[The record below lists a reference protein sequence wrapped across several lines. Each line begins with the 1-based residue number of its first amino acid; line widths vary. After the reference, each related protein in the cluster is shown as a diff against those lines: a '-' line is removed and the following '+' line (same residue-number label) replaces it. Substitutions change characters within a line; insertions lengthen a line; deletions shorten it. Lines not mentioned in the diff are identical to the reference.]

1 MAELN
6 LKQITDKLNSEFT
19 GEVRKLVFWYDGGAE
34 FVNDVDTMDLVNAK
48 VLHLE
53 PDNQFYTKYFLECV
67 DTTTN
72 YLVYATFARPAIR
85 ENHLADTI
93 KYSKEFFTDRASL
106 LTLDLGIDERYKP
119 MIQHY
124 IKFFGEK
131 KRTQAFYDLELE
143 TFNRNT
149 IEIALMSVLCKCKT
163 PVYEEVLRTV
173 LTDKVN
179 SAESGREGSLGCAGF
194 EDKGSPQ
201 GREGSLGHN
210 PYLAEF
216 KKYDLLDAFWHQ
228 AQDVFGYADEKP
240 TLEKFMMTMFVTY
253 AAKVIP
259 ADMPATWKPF
269 ISFKSGNVI
278 AFIDNLMNSYIYGD
292 RFDEISRMVYDSLKA
307 DTEFRKMPV
316 EALVSCGIFA
326 GIDELLIDWITE
338 RLELEDIAAKLGD
351 ITIPQLTKQR
361 RQGHFGKLYV
371 NEYFVLQNA
380 WNIISGSQYSPSASL
395 NEMVKNYTSELYKMD
410 RYYRYFYYYL
420 DKVNL
425 GEAQREDGL
434 GHKLEDAT
442 KFDKLKELVENIYA
456 NEYLTQICTNWNDLF
471 STERESLQVTKQPD
485 FFSRNVSYAKDQ
497 LVVIISDALRYEVG
511 MTLLE
516 KLQSDE
522 KCTVT
527 MKTMAST
534 LPSITKY
541 GMAALLPH
549 RSCELTEDY
558 SVLVDGQKTDTLEQ
572 RQAILQK
579 YKLDGICIQYD
590 DIKDMSSTDMKVFFA
605 WKPVTYI
612 YHNQIDARGDN
623 PKTENEVFDACEEAV
638 KELHNLIRRMTSAN
652 KTNFIITS
660 DHGFL
665 YRRRKIAESDKII
678 PEAENVEA
686 VGRRY
691 LLSQSAIMSAGVAS
705 IEIGAMM
712 QTSDKRNVTY
722 PVGADVFKIPGS
734 GMNYVHGGCSPQ
746 EMLIPLITVKT
757 DKSQVKFNT
766 VKIALVSLTSK
777 ITNLIT
783 SLDFVQT
790 DAVSSVVKETTYR
803 IYFVDDN
810 GEKISNEHLYVADKK
825 DEDTVK
831 RVFRLRFSFKNRKYH
846 KTQKY
851 YLVAYDEN
859 NSYEVLRHEI
869 VMDIAFADD
878 FGFGF

>member
-19 GEVRKLVFWYDGGAE
+19 GEVRKLVFWYDANAE
-34 FVNDVDTMDLVNAK
+34 FVDDVDTMDLVNAK

-72 YLVYATFARPAIR
+72 YLVYAPFAKPAIR

-93 KYSKEFFTDRASL
+93 KYSKEFFADRASL
-106 LTLDLGIDERYKP
+106 LTIDLGIDERYKP
-119 MIQHY
+119 VIQHY

-163 PVYEEVLRTV
+163 PSYEEVLRTV
-173 LTDKVN
+173 LTD
-179 SAESGREGSLGCAGF
+179 AGF
-194 EDKGSPQ
+194 ED
-201 GREGSLGHN
+201 N

-216 KKYDLLDAFWHQ
+216 KKYDLLDAFWRQ

-240 TLEKFMMTMFVTY
+240 TLEKFTMTMFVTY

-259 ADMPATWKPF
+259 VDMPAAWKSF

-292 RFDEISRMVYDSLKA
+292 RFDEISKMVYDSLKA
-307 DTEFRKMPV
+307 DAEFRKLPV

-326 GIDELLIDWITE
+326 GIDELLIEWATE
-338 RLELEDIAAKLGD
+338 RLELEDVAAKLGD
-351 ITIPQLTKQR
+351 TSIPQLTKQR
-361 RQGHFGKLYV
+361 RQGHFGKLYRS
-371 NEYFVLQNA
+371 EYFVLQNA
-380 WNIISGSQYSPSASL
+380 WSIISGSQYAPSANL

-410 RYYRYFYYYL
+410 RYYRYFYFYL
-420 DKVNL
+420 D
-425 GEAQREDGL
+425 GFED
-434 GHKLEDAT
+434 T
-442 KFDKLKELVENIYA
+442 TRFDKLKELVENIYA
-456 NEYLTQICTNWNDLF
+456 NEYLAKVCTNWNDLF
-471 STERESLQVTKQPD
+471 STEWESLQVTKQLD
-485 FFSRNVSYAKDQ
+485 FFSRNVNYAKDQ

-511 MTLLE
+511 MTLFE
-516 KLQSDE
+516 KLQADE
-522 KCTVT
+522 KCTAT
-527 MKTMAST
+527 MKTMVST
-534 LPSITKY
+534 LPSITQY

-549 RSCELTEDY
+549 RSLELTEDY

-579 YKLDGICIQYD
+579 YKPASRCVQYD
-590 DIKDMSSTDMKVFFA
+590 DIKNLNVADLRSIFTRQDV
-605 WKPVTYI
+605 VYI
-612 YHNQIDARGDN
+612 YHNQIDARGDKLN
-623 PKTENEVFDACEEAV
+623 TENEVFNACAEAV
-638 KELHNLIRRMTSAN
+638 DEISALIRRLTTSAN
-652 KTNFIITS
+652 RSHFIVTA

-665 YRRRKIAESDKII
+665 YRRNKLAESDKIGSVSG
-678 PEAENVEA
+678 AADVL
-686 VGRRY
+686 GRRY
-691 LLSQSAIMSAGVAS
+691 LLSTEAVATEGVAATAV
-705 IEIGAMM
+705 GAMM
-712 QTSDKRNVTY
+712 QNKDERMVSY
-722 PVGADVFKIPGS
+722 PVGADIFKAPGS
-734 GMNYVHGGCSPQ
+734 GLNYVHGGCSPQ
-746 EMLIPLITVKT
+746 EMLVPLIEVKT
-757 DKSQVKFNT
+757 EKGYKETTTAQ
-766 VKIALVSLTSK
+766 IALVSLTSK

-790 DAVSSVVKETTYR
+790 DAVSDVVKETTYR

-810 GEKISNEHLYVADKK
+810 DEKISNEHLYVADKK
-825 DEDTVK
+825 DKDTVK
-831 RVFRLRFSFKNRKYH
+831 RVFRLRFSFKNKKYS
-846 KTQKY
+846 KNQKY
-851 YLVAYDEN
+851 YLVAYDDN
-859 NSYEVLRHEI
+859 NSLEVLRHEI

>member
-19 GEVRKLVFWYDGGAE
+19 GEVRKLVFWYDANAE
-34 FVNDVDTMDLVNAK
+34 FVDDVDTMELVNAK

-72 YLVYATFARPAIR
+72 YLVYAPFAKPAIR

-93 KYSKEFFTDRASL
+93 KYSKEFFADRASL
-106 LTLDLGIDERYKP
+106 LTLDLGIDERYKSV
-119 MIQHY
+119 IQHY

-163 PVYEEVLRTV
+163 PSYEEVLRTV
-173 LTDKVN
+173 LTD
-179 SAESGREGSLGCAGF
+179 AGF
-194 EDKGSPQ
+194 EN
-201 GREGSLGHN
+201 N

-216 KKYDLLDAFWHQ
+216 KKYDLLDAFWRQ

-240 TLEKFMMTMFVTY
+240 TLEKFTMTMFVTY

-259 ADMPATWKPF
+259 ADMPAAWKSF

-292 RFDEISRMVYDSLKA
+292 RFDEISKMIYDSLKA
-307 DTEFRKMPV
+307 DAEFRKIPV

-326 GIDELLIDWITE
+326 GIDELLIEWATE
-338 RLELEDIAAKLGD
+338 RLELEDVAAKLGD
-351 ITIPQLTKQR
+351 TTIPQLTKQC
-361 RQGHFGKLYV
+361 RQRHFGKHYA

-380 WNIISGSQYSPSASL
+380 WNIISGSQYAPSASL

-410 RYYRYFYYYL
+410 RYYRYFYYYSDKL
-420 DKVNL
+420 DDVT
-425 GEAQREDGL
+425 R
-434 GHKLEDAT
+434 
-442 KFDKLKELVENIYA
+442 FDKLKELVENIYA
-456 NEYLTQICTNWNDLF
+456 NEYLVKICTNWNDLF
-471 STERESLQVTKQPD
+471 STERESLWITKQPD
-485 FFSRNVSYAKDQ
+485 FFSRNVNYAKDQ

-516 KLQSDE
+516 KLQADE
-522 KCTVT
+522 KCTAT

-534 LPSITKY
+534 LPSITQY

-549 RSCELTEDY
+549 RTLELTEDY
-558 SVLVDGQKTDTLEQ
+558 TVLVDGQKTDTLEQ

-579 YKLDGICIQYD
+579 YKPDGICIQYD
-590 DIKDMSSTDMKVFFA
+590 DIKNMTIADMKVYFA

-665 YRRRKIAESDKII
+665 YRRRKLTESDKII

-691 LLSQSAIMSAGVAS
+691 LLSQSAITSAGVAS
-705 IEIGAMM
+705 IEIGTMM
-712 QTSDKRNVTY
+712 QASDNRKVTY
-722 PVGADVFKIPGS
+722 PVGADVFKTPGS

-757 DKSQVKFNT
+757 DKSQVKFDT
-766 VKIALVSLTSK
+766 AKIALVSLTSK

-790 DAVSSVVKETTYR
+790 DAVSSVVKATTYR

-831 RVFRLRFSFKNRKYH
+831 RVFRLRFSFKNKKYS
-846 KTQKY
+846 KDQKY
-851 YLVAYDEN
+851 YLVAYDDN
-859 NSYEVLRHEI
+859 NSFEVLRHE
-869 VMDIAFADD
+869 VMMDIAFADD
-878 FGFGF
+878 FGF

>member
-1 MAELN
+1 MTELN

-19 GEVRKLVFWYDGGAE
+19 GEVRKLVFWYDANAE
-34 FVNDVDTMDLVNAK
+34 FVDDVDTMDLVNAK

-72 YLVYATFARPAIR
+72 YLVYAPFAKPAIR

-93 KYSKEFFTDRASL
+93 KYSKEFFADRASL

-119 MIQHY
+119 VIQHY

-163 PVYEEVLRTV
+163 PSYEEVLRTV
-173 LTDKVN
+173 LTDKGN

-201 GREGSLGHN
+201 GREGGLGHN

-216 KKYDLLDAFWHQ
+216 KKYDLLDAFWRQ
-228 AQDVFGYADEKP
+228 AQDVFGYADENP
-240 TLEKFMMTMFVTY
+240 TLEKFTMTMFVTY
-253 AAKVIP
+253 VAKVIP
-259 ADMPATWKPF
+259 ADMPVAWKPF

-292 RFDEISRMVYDSLKA
+292 RFDEISKMVYDSLKA
-307 DTEFRKMPV
+307 DAEFRKLPV

-326 GIDELLIDWITE
+326 GIDELLIEWATE
-338 RLELEDIAAKLGD
+338 RLELEDVAAKLGET
-351 ITIPQLTKQR
+351 TIPQLVKQR
-361 RQGHFGKLYV
+361 RQGHFGKLYRS
-371 NEYFVLQNA
+371 EYFVLQNV
-380 WNIISGSQYSPSASL
+380 WNIISGSQYAPSASL
-395 NEMVKNYTSELYKMD
+395 NEMVKNYTGELYKMD

-420 DKVNL
+420 DK
-425 GEAQREDGL
+425 
-434 GHKLEDAT
+434 LEDVAR
-442 KFDKLKELVENIYA
+442 FDKLKELVENIYA
-456 NEYLTQICTNWNDLF
+456 NEYLAKVCTNWNDLF
-471 STERESLQVTKQPD
+471 SAELESLQITKQPD
-485 FFSRNVSYAKDQ
+485 FFSRNVNYSKDQ

-511 MTLLE
+511 MTLFE

-527 MKTMAST
+527 MKAMAST
-534 LPSITKY
+534 LPSITQY

-549 RSCELTEDY
+549 RSLELTEDY

-572 RQAILQK
+572 RQAVLQK
-579 YKLDGICIQYD
+579 YKPDGICIQYD
-590 DIKDMSSTDMKVFFA
+590 DIKNMTIADMKVYFA
-605 WKPVTYI
+605 WKSVSYI

-665 YRRRKIAESDKII
+665 YRRRKLVESDKII
-678 PEAENVEA
+678 PEAESVEA

-691 LLSQSAIMSAGVAS
+691 LLSQSAITSAGVSS
-705 IEIGAMM
+705 IEIGTMM
-712 QTSDKRNVTY
+712 QTSDNRKVTY
-722 PVGADVFKIPGS
+722 PVGADVFKTPGS

-757 DKSQVKFNT
+757 DKSQVKFDT
-766 VKIALVSLTSK
+766 AKIALVSLTSK

-831 RVFRLRFSFKNRKYH
+831 RVFRLRFSFKNKKYS
-846 KTQKY
+846 KDQKY
-851 YLVAYDEN
+851 YLIAYDDN
-859 NSYEVLRHEI
+859 NSLEVLRHEI

-878 FGFGF
+878 FGF

>member
-6 LKQITDKLNSEFT
+6 LKQITDKLNSEFS
-19 GEVRKLVFWYDGGAE
+19 GEVRKLVFWYDEGAE
-34 FVNDVDTMDLVNAK
+34 FVDDVDTLDLVNAK

-72 YLVYATFARPAIR
+72 YLVYAPFAKPTIR

-93 KYSKEFFTDRASL
+93 KYSKEFFADRASL
-106 LTLDLGIDERYKP
+106 LTIDLGIDERYKP
-119 MIQHY
+119 VIQHY

-163 PVYEEVLRTV
+163 PSYEEVLRTV
-173 LTDKVN
+173 LTD
-179 SAESGREGSLGCAGF
+179 AGF
-194 EDKGSPQ
+194 ED
-201 GREGSLGHN
+201 N

-216 KKYDLLDAFWHQ
+216 KKYDLLDAFWRQ

-240 TLEKFMMTMFVTY
+240 TLEKFTMTMFVTY

-259 ADMPATWKPF
+259 ADMPAAWKPF

-278 AFIDNLMNSYIYGD
+278 AFIDNLMNSYIYGE
-292 RFDEISRMVYDSLKA
+292 RFDVISKMIYVSLKA
-307 DTEFRKMPV
+307 EVEFRKLPA

-326 GIDELLIDWITE
+326 GIDELLIEWVTE
-338 RLELEDIAAKLGD
+338 RLELEDVAAKLGD
-351 ITIPQLTKQR
+351 TTIPQLTKQR
-361 RQGHFGKLYV
+361 RQGHFGKRYAY
-371 NEYFVLQNA
+371 EYFVLQNA
-380 WNIISGSQYSPSASL
+380 WNIISGSQYAPSASL

-420 DKVNL
+420 DK
-425 GEAQREDGL
+425 
-434 GHKLEDAT
+434 LEDAT
-442 KFDKLKELVENIYA
+442 RFDKLKELVENIYS
-456 NEYLTQICTNWNDLF
+456 NEYLAKVCTNWNDLF
-471 STERESLQVTKQPD
+471 STELESLQIMKQPD
-485 FFSRNVSYAKDQ
+485 FFSRNVNYSKDQ

-516 KLQSDE
+516 KLQADE
-522 KCTVT
+522 KCTAT

-534 LPSITKY
+534 LPSITQC

-549 RSCELTEDY
+549 RSLELTEDY

-579 YKLDGICIQYD
+579 YKPASRCVQYD
-590 DIKDMSSTDMKVFFA
+590 DIKNLSVADLRSIFTRQDV
-605 WKPVTYI
+605 VYI
-612 YHNQIDARGDN
+612 YHNQIDARGDKLN
-623 PKTENEVFDACEEAV
+623 TENEVFNACAEAV
-638 KELHNLIRRMTSAN
+638 DEISALIRRLTTSAN
-652 KTNFIITS
+652 RSRFIVTA

-665 YRRRKIAESDKII
+665 YRRNKLAESDKIGSI
-678 PEAENVEA
+678 SGAADVL
-686 VGRRY
+686 GRRY
-691 LLSQSAIMSAGVAS
+691 LLSAEAVATEGVTATAIGT
-705 IEIGAMM
+705 MM
-712 QTSDKRNVTY
+712 QNKDERMVSY
-722 PVGADVFKIPGS
+722 PVGADIFKAPGS

-746 EMLIPLITVKT
+746 EMLVPLIEVKT
-757 DKSQVKFNT
+757 EKRYKETTTAQ
-766 VKIALVSLTSK
+766 IALVSLTSK

-790 DAVSSVVKETTYR
+790 DAVSDVVKETTYR
-803 IYFVDDN
+803 IYFVDGN

-825 DEDTVK
+825 DTTTVK
-831 RVFRLRFSFKNRKYH
+831 RVFRLRFSFKNKKYS
-846 KTQKY
+846 KDQKY
-851 YLVAYDEN
+851 YLVAYDAN
-859 NSYEVLRHEI
+859 NALEALRHEI
-869 VMDIAFADD
+869 IMDIAFADD
-878 FGFGF
+878 FDFGF

>member
-19 GEVRKLVFWYDGGAE
+19 GEVRKLVFWYDANAE
-34 FVNDVDTMDLVNAK
+34 FVGDVDTMDLMNAK

-53 PDNQFYTKYFLECV
+53 SDNQFYTKYFLECV

-72 YLVYATFARPAIR
+72 YLVYAPFAKPAIR

-93 KYSKEFFTDRASL
+93 KYSKEFFADRASL

-119 MIQHY
+119 VIQHY

-163 PVYEEVLRTV
+163 PSYEEVLRTV

-194 EDKGSPQ
+194 ED
-201 GREGSLGHN
+201 N

-216 KKYDLLDAFWHQ
+216 KKYDLLDAFWRQ

-240 TLEKFMMTMFVTY
+240 TLEKFTMTMFVTY
-253 AAKVIP
+253 ADKVIP
-259 ADMPATWKPF
+259 ADMPVAWKPF
-269 ISFKSGNVI
+269 LSFKSGNVI
-278 AFIDNLMNSYIYGD
+278 AFIDNLMNSYIYGE
-292 RFDEISRMVYDSLKA
+292 RFDEISKMVYDSLKA

-316 EALVSCGIFA
+316 EALVSCGIFS

-351 ITIPQLTKQR
+351 ITIPQLTNQR
-361 RQGHFGKLYV
+361 RQAHFGKLYA

-380 WNIISGSQYSPSASL
+380 WNIISGSQYSPSTSL
-395 NEMVKNYTSELYKMD
+395 NEIVKNYTSELYKMD
-410 RYYRYFYYYL
+410 CYYRYFYYYL
-420 DKVNL
+420 D
-425 GEAQREDGL
+425 QIEDTT
-434 GHKLEDAT
+434 KL
-442 KFDKLKELVENIYA
+442 DKLKELVENIYA
-456 NEYLTQICTNWNDLF
+456 NNYLAEVCTNWNDLF
-471 STERESLQVTKQPD
+471 NTELESLQITKQPD
-485 FFSRNVSYAKDQ
+485 FFSRNVNYAKDQ
-497 LVVIISDALRYEVG
+497 LVIIISDALRYEVG
-511 MTLLE
+511 MTLFE

-522 KCTVT
+522 KCTAT

-549 RSCELTEDY
+549 RTLELTEDY
-558 SVLVDGQKTDTLEQ
+558 TVLVDGQKTDTLEQ
-572 RQAILQK
+572 RQVILQK
-579 YKLDGICIQYD
+579 YKPDGICIQYD
-590 DIKDMSSTDMKVFFA
+590 DIKNMTIADMKVYFA

-665 YRRRKIAESDKII
+665 YRRRKLAESDKII
-678 PEAENVEA
+678 TEAENVET
-686 VGRRY
+686 VRRRY
-691 LLSQSAIMSAGVAS
+691 LLSQSAITSAGIAS
-705 IEIGAMM
+705 KELGIMM
-712 QTSDKRNVTY
+712 QTSDNRKVTY
-722 PVGADVFKIPGS
+722 PVGADVFKAPGS

-746 EMLIPLITVKT
+746 EMLLPLITVKT
-757 DKSQVKFNT
+757 DKSQVKFDT
-766 VKIALVSLTSK
+766 AKIALVSLTSK

-790 DAVSSVVKETTYR
+790 DAINSVVKETTYR

-825 DEDTVK
+825 EEDTVK
-831 RVFRLRFSFKNRKYH
+831 RVFRLRFSFKNKKYS
-846 KTQKY
+846 KNQKY
-851 YLVAYDEN
+851 YLVAYDDA
-859 NSYEVLRHEI
+859 NSLEVLRHEVVI
-869 VMDIAFADD
+869 DIAFADD

>member
-19 GEVRKLVFWYDGGAE
+19 GEVRKLVFWYDANAE
-34 FVNDVDTMDLVNAK
+34 FVDDVDTMDLVNAK

-67 DTTTN
+67 DTMTN
-72 YLVYATFARPAIR
+72 YLVYAPFAKPAIR

-93 KYSKEFFTDRASL
+93 KYSKEFFADRASL

-119 MIQHY
+119 VIQHY

-131 KRTQAFYDLELE
+131 KRTQAFYDLELD

-163 PVYEEVLRTV
+163 PSYEEVLRTV

-179 SAESGREGSLGCAGF
+179 SAESGREGCAGF
-194 EDKGSPQ
+194 ED
-201 GREGSLGHN
+201 N

-216 KKYDLLDAFWHQ
+216 KKYDLLDAFWRQ

-240 TLEKFMMTMFVTY
+240 TLEKFTMTMFVTY
-253 AAKVIP
+253 VAKVIP
-259 ADMPATWKPF
+259 ADMPAAWKSF

-292 RFDEISRMVYDSLKA
+292 RFDEISKMVYDSLKA
-307 DTEFRKMPV
+307 DAEFRKLPV

-326 GIDELLIDWITE
+326 GIDELLIEWATE
-338 RLELEDIAAKLGD
+338 RLELEDVAAKLGD
-351 ITIPQLTKQR
+351 TSIPQLTKQR
-361 RQGHFGKLYV
+361 RQGHFGKRYA

-380 WNIISGSQYSPSASL
+380 WSIISGSQYAPSANL

-410 RYYRYFYYYL
+410 RYYRYFYFYL
-420 DKVNL
+420 D
-425 GEAQREDGL
+425 GF
-434 GHKLEDAT
+434 EDAT
-442 KFDKLKELVENIYA
+442 RFDRLKELVENIYA
-456 NEYLTQICTNWNDLF
+456 NEYLAKVCTNWNDLF
-471 STERESLQVTKQPD
+471 STEWESLQVTKQPD
-485 FFSRNVSYAKDQ
+485 FFSRNVNYAKDQ

-511 MTLLE
+511 MTLFE
-516 KLQSDE
+516 KLQADE
-522 KCTVT
+522 KCTAT

-534 LPSITKY
+534 LPSITQY

-549 RSCELTEDY
+549 RSLELTEDY

-579 YKLDGICIQYD
+579 YKPASRCVQYD
-590 DIKDMSSTDMKVFFA
+590 DIKNLSVADLRSIFTRQDV
-605 WKPVTYI
+605 VYI
-612 YHNQIDARGDN
+612 YHNQIDARGDKLN
-623 PKTENEVFDACEEAV
+623 TENEVFNACAEAV
-638 KELHNLIRRMTSAN
+638 DEISALIRRLTTSAN
-652 KTNFIITS
+652 RSRFIVTA
-660 DHGFL
+660 DHGFI
-665 YRRRKIAESDKII
+665 YRRNKLSESDKIGSVSG
-678 PEAENVEA
+678 AANVL
-686 VGRRY
+686 GRRY
-691 LLSQSAIMSAGVAS
+691 LLSAEAVATEGVAATAV
-705 IEIGAMM
+705 GAMM
-712 QTSDKRNVTY
+712 QTKDERMVSY
-722 PVGADVFKIPGS
+722 PVGTDIFKAPGS

-746 EMLIPLITVKT
+746 EMLIPLIEVKT
-757 DKSQVKFNT
+757 EKGYKETTTAQ
-766 VKIALVSLTSK
+766 IALVSLTSK

-790 DAVSSVVKETTYR
+790 DAVSDVVKETTYR

-810 GEKISNEHLYVADKK
+810 DEKISNEHLYVADKK
-825 DEDTVK
+825 DKDTVK
-831 RVFRLRFSFKNRKYH
+831 RVFRLRFSFKNKKYS
-846 KTQKY
+846 KNQKY
-851 YLVAYDEN
+851 YLVAYDDN
-859 NSYEVLRHEI
+859 NSLEVLRHEI

>member
-19 GEVRKLVFWYDGGAE
+19 GEVRKLVFWYDANAE
-34 FVNDVDTMDLVNAK
+34 FVDDVDTMDLVNAK

-72 YLVYATFARPAIR
+72 YLVYAPFAKPAIR

-93 KYSKEFFTDRASL
+93 KYSKEFFADRASL
-106 LTLDLGIDERYKP
+106 LTIDLGIDERYKP
-119 MIQHY
+119 VIQHY

-163 PVYEEVLRTV
+163 PSYEEVLRTV
-173 LTDKVN
+173 LTD
-179 SAESGREGSLGCAGF
+179 AGF
-194 EDKGSPQ
+194 EDKGSPE
-201 GREGSLGHN
+201 GREGGLGHN

-216 KKYDLLDAFWHQ
+216 KKYDLLDAFWRQ

-240 TLEKFMMTMFVTY
+240 TLEKFTMTMFVTY
-253 AAKVIP
+253 ADKVIP
-259 ADMPATWKPF
+259 AELPVAWKPF
-269 ISFKSGNVI
+269 LSFKSGNVI
-278 AFIDNLMNSYIYGD
+278 AFIDNLMNSYIYGE
-292 RFDEISRMVYDSLKA
+292 RFDEISKMVYDSLKA
-307 DTEFRKMPV
+307 EAEFRKLPV
-316 EALVSCGIFA
+316 EAYASCGIFA
-326 GIDELLIDWITE
+326 GIDELLIEWATE
-338 RLELEDIAAKLGD
+338 RLELEDVAAKLGD
-351 ITIPQLTKQR
+351 TTVPQLTKQR
-361 RQGHFGKLYV
+361 RQGHFGKLYRS
-371 NEYFVLQNA
+371 EYFVLQNA
-380 WNIISGSQYSPSASL
+380 WNIISGSQYAPSASL

-425 GEAQREDGL
+425 SAAQREDGL
-434 GHKLEDAT
+434 GRKLEDST

-456 NEYLTQICTNWNDLF
+456 NEYLAKVCTNWNDLF
-471 STERESLQVTKQPD
+471 STEQESLQITKQPD
-485 FFSRNVSYAKDQ
+485 FFSRNVNYSKDQ

-516 KLQSDE
+516 KLQADE
-522 KCTVT
+522 KCTAT

-534 LPSITKY
+534 LPSVTQY

-549 RSCELTEDY
+549 RSLELTEDY

-572 RQAILQK
+572 RQAILQR
-579 YKLDGICIQYD
+579 YKTDSMCVQYE
-590 DIKDMSSTDMKVFFA
+590 DIKNMTISELKTLFA
-605 WKPVTYI
+605 YKSVTYI

-623 PKTENEVFDACEEAV
+623 VKTENEVFDACEEAV
-638 KELHNLIRRMTSAN
+638 DEIYSLIHRMTSAN
-652 KTNFIITS
+652 KTNFIVTA

-665 YRRRKIAESDKII
+665 YRRKKLAESDKIGTVVSS
-678 PEAENVEA
+678 ANTA
-686 VGRRY
+686 GRRY
-691 LLSQSAIMSAGVAS
+691 LLSATGVISEGIAS
-705 IEIGAMM
+705 MTVGTMM
-712 QTSDKRNVTY
+712 QNNDSRKVSY
-722 PVGADVFKIPGS
+722 PLGADIFKIPGS

-746 EMLIPLITVKT
+746 EMLIPLIEVKT
-757 DKSQVKFNT
+757 ERGYKETTTAQ
-766 VKIALVSLTSK
+766 IALVSLTSK

-790 DAVSSVVKETTYR
+790 EAVGAIVKETTYR
-803 IYFVDDN
+803 IYFVDSN

-831 RVFRLRFSFKNRKYH
+831 RVFRLRFSFKNKKYD
-846 KTQKY
+846 KSQKY
-851 YLVAYDEN
+851 YLVAHDDKN
-859 NSYEVLRHEI
+859 ALEVLRHE
-869 VMDIAFADD
+869 VMMDIAFADD

>member
-1 MAELN
+1 MAELT

-19 GEVRKLVFWYDGGAE
+19 GEVRKLVFWYDANAE
-34 FVNDVDTMDLVNAK
+34 FVDDVDTMDLLNAK
-48 VLHLE
+48 VLHVE

-72 YLVYATFARPAIR
+72 YLVYAPFAKPAIR

-93 KYSKEFFTDRASL
+93 KYSKEFFADRASL
-106 LTLDLGIDERYKP
+106 LTIDLGIDERYKP
-119 MIQHY
+119 VIQHY

-163 PVYEEVLRTV
+163 PSYEEVLRTV

-179 SAESGREGSLGCAGF
+179 SAESGREGSLGCAEF
-194 EDKGSPQ
+194 ED
-201 GREGSLGHN
+201 N

-216 KKYDLLDAFWHQ
+216 KKYDLLDAFWRQ

-240 TLEKFMMTMFVTY
+240 TLEKFTMTMFVTY
-253 AAKVIP
+253 ADKVIP
-259 ADMPATWKPF
+259 ADLPVAWKPF
-269 ISFKSGNVI
+269 LSFKSGNVI
-278 AFIDNLMNSYIYGD
+278 AFVDNLMNSYIYGE
-292 RFDEISRMVYDSLKA
+292 RFDEISKMVYDSLKA
-307 DTEFRKMPV
+307 EAELRKLPV
-316 EALVSCGIFA
+316 EALVSCVIFA
-326 GIDELLIDWITE
+326 GVDELLIEWATE
-338 RLELEDIAAKLGD
+338 RLELEDVAAKLGD
-351 ITIPQLTKQR
+351 ASIPQLTKQR
-361 RQGHFGKLYV
+361 RQGHFGKRHA

-380 WNIISGSQYSPSASL
+380 WSIISGSQYAPSASL

-420 DKVNL
+420 DKI
-425 GEAQREDGL
+425 
-434 GHKLEDAT
+434 EDAT
-442 KFDKLKELVENIYA
+442 RFVKLKELVENIYA
-456 NEYLTQICTNWNDLF
+456 NDYLAKVCTNWNDLF
-471 STERESLQVTKQPD
+471 NTELESLQITKQPD
-485 FFSRNVSYAKDQ
+485 FFSRNVNYAKDQ

-516 KLQSDE
+516 KLQADE
-522 KCTVT
+522 KCTAT

-534 LPSITKY
+534 LPSITQY

-549 RSCELTEDY
+549 KSLELTEDY

-572 RQAILQK
+572 RQAVLQK
-579 YKLDGICIQYD
+579 YKPDGICIQYD
-590 DIKDMSSTDMKVFFA
+590 DIKNMTIADMKVYFA

-638 KELHNLIRRMTSAN
+638 KELHSLIRRMTSAN

-665 YRRRKIAESDKII
+665 YRRRKLVESDKII
-678 PEAENVEA
+678 PETESVEA

-691 LLSQSAIMSAGVAS
+691 LLSQSAITSAGVSS
-705 IEIGAMM
+705 IEIGTMM
-712 QTSDKRNVTY
+712 QTSDNRKVTY
-722 PVGADVFKIPGS
+722 PVGADVFKAPGS

-746 EMLIPLITVKT
+746 EMLLPLLMVKT
-757 DKSQVKFNT
+757 DKSQVKYDT
-766 VKIALVSLTSK
+766 AKIALVSLTSK

-831 RVFRLRFSFKNRKYH
+831 RVFRLRFSFKNKKYS
-846 KTQKY
+846 KDQKY
-851 YLVAYDEN
+851 YLVAYDDN
-859 NSYEVLRHEI
+859 NSLEVLRHEV

-878 FGFGF
+878 FGF

>member
-6 LKQITDKLNSEFT
+6 LKQITDKLNTEFT
-19 GEVRKLVFWYDGGAE
+19 GEVRKLVFWYDANAE
-34 FVNDVDTMDLVNAK
+34 FVDDVDTMDLVNAK

-53 PDNQFYTKYFLECV
+53 PDNQFYIKYFLECV
-67 DTTTN
+67 DATTN
-72 YLVYATFARPAIR
+72 YLVYAPFAKPAIR

-93 KYSKEFFTDRASL
+93 KYSKEFFADRASL
-106 LTLDLGIDERYKP
+106 MTLDLGIDERYKP
-119 MIQHY
+119 VIQHY

-143 TFNRNT
+143 IFNRNT

-163 PVYEEVLRTV
+163 PSYEEVLRTV
-173 LTDKVN
+173 LTD
-179 SAESGREGSLGCAGF
+179 AGF

-201 GREGSLGHN
+201 GREGGLGHN
-210 PYLAEF
+210 SYLAEF
-216 KKYDLLDAFWHQ
+216 KKYDLLDAFWRQ
-228 AQDVFGYADEKP
+228 AQDVFGYADENP
-240 TLEKFMMTMFVTY
+240 TLEKFTMTMFVTY
-253 AAKVIP
+253 VAKVIP
-259 ADMPATWKPF
+259 EDMPAAWKPF

-278 AFIDNLMNSYIYGD
+278 AFIDNLMNSYIYGE
-292 RFDEISRMVYDSLKA
+292 RFDEISKMVYDSLKA
-307 DTEFRKMPV
+307 ETKFRKLPV
-316 EALVSCGIFA
+316 EALAFCGIFA
-326 GIDELLIDWITE
+326 GIDELLIEWATE
-338 RLELEDIAAKLGD
+338 RLELEDVAAKLGD
-351 ITIPQLTKQR
+351 TSIPQLTKQR
-361 RQGHFGKLYV
+361 RQGHFGKRYA

-380 WNIISGSQYSPSASL
+380 WSIIFGSHYVPSANL

-420 DKVNL
+420 DK
-425 GEAQREDGL
+425 
-434 GHKLEDAT
+434 LEDAT
-442 KFDKLKELVENIYA
+442 RFDKLKELIEDIYA
-456 NEYLTQICTNWNDLF
+456 NDYLAKECTNWNDLF
-471 STERESLQVTKQPD
+471 STEWEPLQITKQTD
-485 FFSRNVSYAKDQ
+485 FFSRNVNYAKDQ

-511 MTLLE
+511 MTLFE

-522 KCTVT
+522 KCTAT

-534 LPSITKY
+534 LPSITQY

-549 RSCELTEDY
+549 RSLELTEDY

-579 YKLDGICIQYD
+579 YKPDGICIQYD
-590 DIKDMSSTDMKVFFA
+590 DIKNMTIADMKVYFA

-665 YRRRKIAESDKII
+665 YRRRKLTESDKII
-678 PEAENVEA
+678 PEAETVEA

-691 LLSQSAIMSAGVAS
+691 LLSQYAITSAGVAS
-705 IEIGAMM
+705 IEIGTMM
-712 QTSDKRNVTY
+712 QTSDNRKVIY
-722 PVGADVFKIPGS
+722 PVGADVFKTPGS

-746 EMLIPLITVKT
+746 EMLLPLITVKT
-757 DKSQVKFNT
+757 DKSQVKFDT
-766 VKIALVSLTSK
+766 AKIALVSLTSK

-790 DAVSSVVKETTYR
+790 EAVSAVVKETTYR
-803 IYFVDDN
+803 IYFEDSN
-810 GEKISNEHLYVADKK
+810 GEIISNEHLYAAKKK

-831 RVFRLRFSFKNRKYH
+831 RVFRLRFSFKNKKYS
-846 KTQKY
+846 KKQKY
-851 YLVAYDEN
+851 YLVAYDDN
-859 NSYEVLRHEI
+859 NSLEVLRHEI

-878 FGFGF
+878 FGF

>member
-6 LKQITDKLNSEFT
+6 LKQITDKLNKEFT
-19 GEVRKLVFWYDGGAE
+19 GEVRKLVFWYDANAE
-34 FVNDVDTMDLVNAK
+34 FVDDVETMDLVNAK

-72 YLVYATFARPAIR
+72 YLVYAPFAKPAIR

-93 KYSKEFFTDRASL
+93 KYSKEFFADRASL
-106 LTLDLGIDERYKP
+106 LTLDLGIHERYKP
-119 MIQHY
+119 VIQHY

-163 PVYEEVLRTV
+163 PSYEEVLRTV
-173 LTDKVN
+173 LT
-179 SAESGREGSLGCAGF
+179 EAGF

-201 GREGSLGHN
+201 GREGGLGHN

-216 KKYDLLDAFWHQ
+216 QKYDLLDAFWRQ

-240 TLEKFMMTMFVTY
+240 TLEKFTMTMFVTY
-253 AAKVIP
+253 ADKVIP
-259 ADMPATWKPF
+259 ADLPVAWKPF
-269 ISFKSGNVI
+269 LSFKSGNVI

-292 RFDEISRMVYDSLKA
+292 RYDEISKMVYDSLKA
-307 DTEFRKMPV
+307 DAEFRKLPV

-326 GIDELLIDWITE
+326 GVDELLIEWTTE
-338 RLELEDIAAKLGD
+338 RLELEDVAAKLGD
-351 ITIPQLTKQR
+351 TTIPQLTKQR
-361 RQGHFGKLYV
+361 RQGHFGKHYAY
-371 NEYFVLQNA
+371 EYFVLQNA
-380 WNIISGSQYSPSASL
+380 WSIISGSQYVPSANL

-434 GHKLEDAT
+434 GRKLEDAT
-442 KFDKLKELVENIYA
+442 RFDKLKELVENIYA
-456 NEYLTQICTNWNDLF
+456 NEYLAKVCTNWNDLF
-471 STERESLQVTKQPD
+471 STERESLQITKQPD
-485 FFSRNVSYAKDQ
+485 FFSRNVNYAKDQ

-516 KLQSDE
+516 KLQADE
-522 KCTVT
+522 KCTAT

-534 LPSITKY
+534 LPSITQY

-549 RSCELTEDY
+549 RSLELTEDY
-558 SVLVDGQKTDTLEQ
+558 FVLVDGQKVDTLEQ

-579 YKLDGICIQYD
+579 YKPASRCVQYD
-590 DIKDMSSTDMKVFFA
+590 DVKNLSVADLRSIFTRQDV
-605 WKPVTYI
+605 VYI
-612 YHNQIDARGDN
+612 YHNQIDARGDKLN
-623 PKTENEVFDACEEAV
+623 TENEVFNACSEAV
-638 KELHNLIRRMTSAN
+638 DEIAALIRRLTTSAN
-652 KTNFIITS
+652 RSRFIVTA
-660 DHGFL
+660 DHGFI
-665 YRRRKIAESDKII
+665 YRRNKLSESDKIGSVSG
-678 PEAENVEA
+678 ADDVLSH
-686 VGRRY
+686 RY
-691 LLSQSAIMSAGVAS
+691 LLSTEAVVTEGVAAT
-705 IEIGAMM
+705 EVGAMM
-712 QTSDKRNVTY
+712 QNKDERMVSY
-722 PVGADVFKIPGS
+722 PVGADIFKASGS
-734 GMNYVHGGCSPQ
+734 GLNYVHGGCSPQ
-746 EMLIPLITVKT
+746 EMLVPLIAVKT
-757 DKSQVKFNT
+757 EKGYKETTTAQ
-766 VKIALVSLTSK
+766 IALVSLTSK

-790 DAVSSVVKETTYR
+790 DAVSDVVKETTYR

-810 GEKISNEHLYVADKK
+810 DEKISNEHLYVADKK
-825 DEDTVK
+825 DKDTVK
-831 RVFRLRFSFKNRKYH
+831 RVFRLRFSFKNKKYS
-846 KTQKY
+846 KNQKY
-851 YLVAYDEN
+851 YLVAYDDN
-859 NSYEVLRHEI
+859 NSLEVLRHEI

>member
-6 LKQITDKLNSEFT
+6 LKQITDKLNSEFS
-19 GEVRKLVFWYDGGAE
+19 GEVRKLVFWYDANAE
-34 FVNDVDTMDLVNAK
+34 FVDDVDTMDLVNAK

-72 YLVYATFARPAIR
+72 YLVYAPFAKPAIR

-93 KYSKEFFTDRASL
+93 KYSKEFFADRASL

-119 MIQHY
+119 VIHHY

-131 KRTQAFYDLELE
+131 KRTQAFYNLELD

-163 PVYEEVLRTV
+163 PSYEEVLRTV
-173 LTDKVN
+173 LTD
-179 SAESGREGSLGCAGF
+179 AGF
-194 EDKGSPQ
+194 E
-201 GREGSLGHN
+201 EN

-216 KKYDLLDAFWHQ
+216 QKYDLLDAFWRQ

-240 TLEKFMMTMFVTY
+240 TLEKFTMTMFVTY

-259 ADMPATWKPF
+259 ADMPAAWKLF
-269 ISFKSGNVI
+269 LSFKSGNVI
-278 AFIDNLMNSYIYGD
+278 AFIDNLMNSYIYGE
-292 RFDEISRMVYDSLKA
+292 RFDEISKMVYDSLKA
-307 DTEFRKMPV
+307 EAEFRKLPV
-316 EALVSCGIFA
+316 EALVCCGIFS
-326 GIDELLIDWITE
+326 GIDELLIEWATE
-338 RLELEDIAAKLGD
+338 RLKLEDVAAKLGD
-351 ITIPQLTKQR
+351 TTIPQLTKQR
-361 RQGHFGKLYV
+361 RQGHFGKLYA

-380 WNIISGSQYSPSASL
+380 WSIISGSQYAPSANL

-420 DKVNL
+420 DKI
-425 GEAQREDGL
+425 
-434 GHKLEDAT
+434 EDAT
-442 KFDKLKELVENIYA
+442 RFVKLKELVENIYA
-456 NEYLTQICTNWNDLF
+456 NDYLAKVCTNWNDLF
-471 STERESLQVTKQPD
+471 NTELESLQITKQPD
-485 FFSRNVSYAKDQ
+485 FFSRNVNYAKDQ

-516 KLQSDE
+516 KLQADE
-522 KCTVT
+522 KCTAT

-534 LPSITKY
+534 LPSITQY

-549 RSCELTEDY
+549 KSLELTEDY

-572 RQAILQK
+572 RQAVLQK
-579 YKLDGICIQYD
+579 YKPDGICIQYD
-590 DIKDMSSTDMKVFFA
+590 DIKNMTIADMKVYFA

-665 YRRRKIAESDKII
+665 YRRRKLTESDKII

-691 LLSQSAIMSAGVAS
+691 LLSQSAITSAGVAS
-705 IEIGAMM
+705 IEIGTMM
-712 QTSDKRNVTY
+712 QTSDNRKVTY
-722 PVGADVFKIPGS
+722 PVGADVFKTPGS

-746 EMLIPLITVKT
+746 EMLLPLLMVKT
-757 DKSQVKFNT
+757 DKSQVKFDT
-766 VKIALVSLTSK
+766 AKIALVSLTSK

-831 RVFRLRFSFKNRKYH
+831 RVFRLRFSFKNKKYS
-846 KTQKY
+846 KDQKY
-851 YLVAYDEN
+851 YLVAYDDN
-859 NSYEVLRHEI
+859 NSLEVLRHE
-869 VMDIAFADD
+869 VMVDIAFADD
-878 FGFGF
+878 FGF

>member
-6 LKQITDKLNSEFT
+6 LKQITDKLNSEFS
-19 GEVRKLVFWYDGGAE
+19 GEVRKLVFWYDANAE
-34 FVNDVDTMDLVNAK
+34 FVDDVDTMDLVNAK

-72 YLVYATFARPAIR
+72 YLVYAPFAKPAIR

-93 KYSKEFFTDRASL
+93 KYSKEFFADRASL

-119 MIQHY
+119 VIQHY

-131 KRTQAFYDLELE
+131 KRNQSFYDLELE

-163 PVYEEVLRTV
+163 PSYEEVLRTV
-173 LTDKVN
+173 LTD
-179 SAESGREGSLGCAGF
+179 AGF
-194 EDKGSPQ
+194 ED
-201 GREGSLGHN
+201 N
-210 PYLAEF
+210 PYLTEF
-216 KKYDLLDAFWHQ
+216 QKYDLLDAFWRQ

-240 TLEKFMMTMFVTY
+240 TLEKFTMTMFVTY

-259 ADMPATWKPF
+259 ADMPAAWKPF
-269 ISFKSGNVI
+269 ISFKAGNVI

-307 DTEFRKMPV
+307 EAEFRKLPV

-326 GIDELLIDWITE
+326 GIDELLIEWATE
-338 RLELEDIAAKLGD
+338 RLELEDVAAKLGD
-351 ITIPQLTKQR
+351 TSIPQLTKQR
-361 RQGHFGKLYV
+361 RQGHFGKRHA

-380 WNIISGSQYSPSASL
+380 WSIISGSQYAPSASL

-420 DKVNL
+420 DKI
-425 GEAQREDGL
+425 
-434 GHKLEDAT
+434 EDAT
-442 KFDKLKELVENIYA
+442 RFVKLKELVENIYA
-456 NEYLTQICTNWNDLF
+456 NDYLAKVCTNWNDLF
-471 STERESLQVTKQPD
+471 NTELESLQITKQPD
-485 FFSRNVSYAKDQ
+485 FFSRNVNYAKDQ

-511 MTLLE
+511 MTLFE
-516 KLQSDE
+516 KLQADE
-522 KCTVT
+522 KCTAT

-534 LPSITKY
+534 LPSITQY

-549 RSCELTEDY
+549 KSLELTEDY

-572 RQAILQK
+572 RQAVLQK
-579 YKLDGICIQYD
+579 YKPDGICIQYD
-590 DIKDMSSTDMKVFFA
+590 DIKNMTIADMKVYFA

-638 KELHNLIRRMTSAN
+638 KELHSLIRRMTSAN

-665 YRRRKIAESDKII
+665 YRRRKLVESDKII
-678 PEAENVEA
+678 PEAESVEA

-691 LLSQSAIMSAGVAS
+691 LLSQSAITSAGVSS
-705 IEIGAMM
+705 IEIGTMM
-712 QTSDKRNVTY
+712 QTSDNRKVTY
-722 PVGADVFKIPGS
+722 PVGADVFKAPGS

-746 EMLIPLITVKT
+746 EMLLPLLMVKT
-757 DKSQVKFNT
+757 DKSQVKYDT
-766 VKIALVSLTSK
+766 AKIALVSLTSK

-803 IYFVDDN
+803 ICFVDDN
-810 GEKISNEHLYVADKK
+810 GEKISNEHLYIADKK

-831 RVFRLRFSFKNRKYH
+831 RVFRLRFSFKNKKYS
-846 KTQKY
+846 KDQKY
-851 YLVAYDEN
+851 YLVAYDDN
-859 NSYEVLRHEI
+859 NSLEVLRHEV

>member
-19 GEVRKLVFWYDGGAE
+19 GEVRKLVFWYDANAE
-34 FVNDVDTMDLVNAK
+34 FVDDVDTMDLVNAK

-67 DTTTN
+67 DTMTN
-72 YLVYATFARPAIR
+72 YLVYAPFAKPAIR

-93 KYSKEFFTDRASL
+93 KYSKEFFADRASL

-119 MIQHY
+119 VIQHY

-163 PVYEEVLRTV
+163 PSYEEVLRTV

-179 SAESGREGSLGCAGF
+179 SAESEREGCAGF
-194 EDKGSPQ
+194 ED
-201 GREGSLGHN
+201 N

-216 KKYDLLDAFWHQ
+216 KKYDLLDAFWRQ

-240 TLEKFMMTMFVTY
+240 TLEKFTMTMFVTY

-259 ADMPATWKPF
+259 ADMPTAWKSF

-278 AFIDNLMNSYIYGD
+278 AFIDNLMNSYIYGG
-292 RFDEISRMVYDSLKA
+292 RFDEISKMVYDSLKA
-307 DTEFRKMPV
+307 EAEFRKLPV

-326 GIDELLIDWITE
+326 GIDELLIEWATE
-338 RLELEDIAAKLGD
+338 RLELEDVAAKLGD
-351 ITIPQLTKQR
+351 TSIPQLTKQR
-361 RQGHFGKLYV
+361 RQGHFGKRHA

-380 WNIISGSQYSPSASL
+380 WSIISGSQYAPSASL

-420 DKVNL
+420 DKI
-425 GEAQREDGL
+425 
-434 GHKLEDAT
+434 EDAT
-442 KFDKLKELVENIYA
+442 RFVKLKELVENIYA
-456 NEYLTQICTNWNDLF
+456 NDYLAKVCTNWNDLF
-471 STERESLQVTKQPD
+471 NTELESLQITKQPD
-485 FFSRNVSYAKDQ
+485 FFSRNVNYAKDQ

-511 MTLLE
+511 MTLFE
-516 KLQSDE
+516 KLQADE
-522 KCTVT
+522 KCTAT

-534 LPSITKY
+534 LPSITQY

-549 RSCELTEDY
+549 KSLELTEDY

-572 RQAILQK
+572 RQAVLQK
-579 YKLDGICIQYD
+579 YKPDGISIQYD
-590 DIKDMSSTDMKVFFA
+590 DIKNMTIADMKVYFA

-638 KELHNLIRRMTSAN
+638 KELHSLIRRMTSAN

-665 YRRRKIAESDKII
+665 YRRRKLVESDKII
-678 PEAENVEA
+678 PEAESVEA

-691 LLSQSAIMSAGVAS
+691 LLSQSAITSAGVSS
-705 IEIGAMM
+705 IEIGTMM
-712 QTSDKRNVTY
+712 QTSDNRKVTY
-722 PVGADVFKIPGS
+722 PVGADVFKAPGS

-746 EMLIPLITVKT
+746 EMLLPLLMVKT
-757 DKSQVKFNT
+757 DKSQVKYDT
-766 VKIALVSLTSK
+766 AKIALVSLTSK

-831 RVFRLRFSFKNRKYH
+831 RVFRLRFSFKNKKYS
-846 KTQKY
+846 KDQKY
-851 YLVAYDEN
+851 YLVAYDDN
-859 NSYEVLRHEI
+859 NSLEVLRHE
-869 VMDIAFADD
+869 VMMDIAFADD
-878 FGFGF
+878 FGF